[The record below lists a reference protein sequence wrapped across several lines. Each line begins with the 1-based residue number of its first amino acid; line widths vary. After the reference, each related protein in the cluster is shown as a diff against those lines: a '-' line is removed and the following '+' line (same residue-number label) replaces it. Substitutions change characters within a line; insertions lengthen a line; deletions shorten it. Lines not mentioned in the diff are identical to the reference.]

1 MTITKE
7 QVTQWAREC
16 GTPYVNR
23 HFPDRT
29 SYGFDEQTLLKFAQL
44 AYEAGKSAA
53 SEPVQGVEMPEPVAW
68 IEVFK
73 HGGGEHRWER
83 RLVWKK
89 PAVKF
94 PAIHGAD
101 ALYTLDQCQHA
112 VAAAV
117 ARERQRILQC
127 YSPDDTVNDYQDK
140 IRSGK

>member
-44 AYEAGKSAA
+44 AYEAGKSAV
-53 SEPVQGVEMPEPVAW
+53 SEPVQDTEMPEPVGVTVEHGDD
-68 IEVFK
+68 IERVAASLDYGKSFEIK
-73 HGGGEHRWER
+73 SGTK
-83 RLVWKK
+83 LV
-89 PAVKF
+89 
-94 PAIHGAD
+94 
-101 ALYTLDQCQHA
+101 TLDQCQHA